1 MEAKMTEART
11 PQTDLKERQDFF
23 TRIYDDMTYGMLTG
37 GWLRPQ
43 YLTPIIRSGITS
55 GLVLEVGSGPGYL
68 GLEWLKSTEGTTLKC
83 LDIDENMIAAARESA
98 KKYGLSHRVEYV
110 KADASQMPFEDEHF
124 DAVFSNC
131 SLHEWTHPEPI
142 LNEINRV
149 LKPGG
154 RYCIVDL
161 RRDMK
166 PRVKQYLWAKT
177 QPEEMRPTCLSAIEA
192 SYTVSE
198 MRAML
203 SRTKLQNWD
212 IDKNFWGFTVSGQKS
227 AGGRVR

>member
-1 MEAKMTEART
+1 MTEART
-11 PQTDLKERQDFF
+11 SQTDLKERQGFF
-23 TRIYDDMTYGMLTG
+23 ARIYADMTSGMLAG
-37 GWLRPQ
+37 GWLKDQ
-43 YLTPIIRSGITS
+43 YLAPIMRSGITS

-68 GLEWLKSTEGTTLKC
+68 GLEWLKGTEGTTLKC
-83 LDIDENMIAAARESA
+83 LDIDENMIATARKHANE
-98 KKYGLSHRVEYV
+98 YGLSHRVEYI

-131 SLHEWTHPEPI
+131 SLHEWAHPEPI

-154 RYCIVDL
+154 RYCIIDL

-166 PRVKQYLWAKT
+166 PRVKRFLWAQT

-192 SYTVSE
+192 SYTAGE
-198 MRAML
+198 IRAVL
-203 SRTKLQNWD
+203 SRTKLLGWD
-212 IDKNFWGFTVSGQKS
+212 IDRNFWGLVISGQKP
-227 AGGRVR
+227 ARTGIE

>member
-1 MEAKMTEART
+1 MTESRI
-11 PQTDLKERQDFF
+11 PQTDLKERERFF
-23 TRIYDDMTYGMLTG
+23 ARIYDDMTYGMLDD

-43 YLTPIIRSGITS
+43 YLEPIIRAGIAS

-68 GLEWLKSTEGTTLKC
+68 SLEWLKSTEGTTLKC
-83 LDIDENMIAAARESA
+83 LDIDDNMIATAREHA
-98 KKYGLSHRVEYV
+98 NQYGLSDRVEYV

-131 SLHEWTHPEPI
+131 SLHEWAHPEPI

-149 LKPGG
+149 LKPSG

-166 PRVKQYLWAKT
+166 PRVKQFLWAKT

-192 SYTVSE
+192 AYTASE
-198 MRAML
+198 IEVML
-203 SRTKLQNWD
+203 SRTKLRNWN
-212 IDKNFWGFTVSGQKS
+212 IEENFWGLVISGQKPPR
-227 AGGRVR
+227 G